1 MSEYQPV
8 TTSEAFKAPEAAH
21 LPSVEMHSAPLTGSV
36 PRRVFNLAWPVISEN
51 FLETLLGIVDT
62 WLVASLGVA
71 AIAGVGAAI
80 QFMFFVI
87 AAMSAVS
94 VGNSVLVAQAV
105 GARNFVRA
113 GQVAKQSLVWSVIL
127 SIPLI
132 VIGLVAADQLVSIFG
147 LEPAVAHIGA
157 QYLRVTMGTVAVLT
171 LLFLGGGVLRGAGDS
186 RTPMMVTALANV
198 LNVFLAYGLIYGKFG
213 LPEMGAVGSAWAT
226 FIARTIALLLLLRA
240 LWRGSNGVSIRGEG
254 SWWPQWG
261 LARQVLSIGIPAA
274 MEQVLINL
282 AFLSFTIVISHL
294 GTQVLAAQRIAMNAM
309 SLSFLPGFGFAIA
322 ATALVGQS
330 IGAHRPEEGKAV
342 ARIATIWAMVWM
354 GTLGV
359 LFFIFAGP
367 IMRLYTDDPAVISAG
382 VTSLRLVAAIQPFW
396 GISFVQAGA
405 LRGTGDTQYPLRI
418 NTLGIWVAVGL
429 GALIV
434 WYINGS
440 LAAAWSS
447 FILTTPVTAFLM
459 WRRFQ
464 KTITNA
470 PPVAAVVATAA

>member
-1 MSEYQPV
+1 MSEQEL
-8 TTSEAFKAPEAAH
+8 TFPEGA
-21 LPSVEMHSAPLTGSV
+21 SMIETGHSFEHGGVPQTGSIQ
-36 PRRVFNLAWPVISEN
+36 RRVFNLAWPVISEN

-62 WLVASLGVA
+62 WLVASLGA
-71 AIAGVGAAI
+71 IAIAGIGAAI

-113 GQVAKQSLVWSVIL
+113 SYVAKQSLVWSVIL

-132 VIGLVAADQLVSIFG
+132 VIGLVAAEQLVSIFG
-147 LEPAVAHIGA
+147 LEPEVALIGA

-186 RTPMMVTALANV
+186 RTPMLVTALANV

-213 LPEMGAVGSAWAT
+213 LPQMGAVGSAWAT
-226 FIARTIALLLLLRA
+226 FIARSVALVLLLRA
-240 LWRGSNGVSIRGEG
+240 LWRGSNGVSIQGEG
-254 SWWPQWG
+254 SWWPQW
-261 LARQVLSIGIPAA
+261 AIASQVLKIGVPAA

-282 AFLSFTIVISHL
+282 AFLTFTIVISHL
-294 GTQVLAAQRIAMNAM
+294 GTDVLAAQRIAMNAM
-309 SLSFLPGFGFAIA
+309 SISFLPGFGFAIA

-330 IGAHRPEEGKAV
+330 IGARRPEEGATV
-342 ARIATIWAMVWM
+342 AKIATIWVVIWM

-359 LFFIFAGP
+359 LFFLFASQ
-367 IMRLYTDDPAVISAG
+367 IMHLFTSDPTVVAAG
-382 VTSLRLVAAIQPFW
+382 TASLRIVALVQPFW

-405 LRGTGDTQYPLRI
+405 LRGTGNTQYPLRI
-418 NTLGIWVAVGL
+418 NTLGIWVSVGL
-429 GALIV
+429 GALFV

-440 LAAAWSS
+440 LAAGWAA
-447 FILTTPVTAFLM
+447 FLLTTPVTALLM
-459 WRRFQ
+459 WRRFRS
-464 KTITNA
+464 TIT
-470 PPVAAVVATAA
+470 TMKF